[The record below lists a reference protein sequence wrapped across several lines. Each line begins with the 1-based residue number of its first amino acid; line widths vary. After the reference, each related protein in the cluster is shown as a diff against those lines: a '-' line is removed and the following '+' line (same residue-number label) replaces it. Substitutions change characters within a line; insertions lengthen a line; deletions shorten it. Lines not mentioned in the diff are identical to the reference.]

1 MMGIMVMNEF
11 EVRSYGGQELAVF
24 YGLDLMPA
32 SAGKRLSKWMG
43 INPELKTELQGNG
56 RRKGKKMLTPL
67 QVRTIVQYLGEP

>member
-1 MMGIMVMNEF
+1 MVMNEF
-11 EVRSYGGQELAVF
+11 EVRSYEGQELAVF

-56 RRKGKKMLTPL
+56 WRKGKKMLIPL
-67 QVRTIVQYLGEP
+67 QVRTIVQYPGEP